1 MLYRFDIYLCKI
13 NMELQAYLIMG
24 IFDACWQHKESL
36 HFTKLMWIFQKLGL
50 LYTSNSHQIFE
61 NNVCLTSF
69 YANLLQYKLLNI
81 KVTMQWEDERVMQ
94 ILRRKTEEVSYP
106 LREMDQYEDQS
117 KDILNSILQEVLS
130 DGDSEALIEELWAD
144 EVS

>member
-1 MLYRFDIYLCKI
+1 MLTTQREFTFHKI
-13 NMELQAYLIMG
+13 NVNFPKVRVTVYIK
-24 IFDACWQHKESL
+24 I
-36 HFTKLMWIFQKLGL
+36 
-50 LYTSNSHQIFE
+50 NSHQIFE
-61 NNVCLTSF
+61 NNVCLTLF

-81 KVTMQWEDERVMQ
+81 KVTMQWEDERVIE

-130 DGDSEALIEELWAD
+130 DGHSEALVEEL
-144 EVS
+144 